1 LKDEWERI
9 MLQTRAVAVMMFQSS
24 DLSRHDIHLAM
35 IFLAIIALALVV
47 QAVGVV
53 ISGGFAAKLL
63 HRVDGIANIVEKRT
77 GPMLDKTNALLDE
90 LSPKVKAMVSNTEQ
104 ISETVRVKVEELAV
118 TVGELNDTVKEI
130 NGRTRVQVARADGLV
145 TDALVAT
152 SEISHSV
159 TESIKVP
166 VRQIA
171 GLVAGAK
178 AGLETLIARSP
189 FGNKRGP
196 GSYDL

>member
-1 LKDEWERI
+1 
-9 MLQTRAVAVMMFQSS
+9 MLQTRVVAVMLFQGA
-24 DLSRHDIHLAM
+24 DLNRHDIHLAM
-35 IFLAIIALALVV
+35 IFVGIIAASLLA
-47 QAVGVV
+47 QALFVG
-53 ISGGFAAKLL
+53 ITMGYAAKLL
-63 HRVDGIANIVEKRT
+63 HRVNQIGDIVEKRT

-90 LSPKVKAMVSNTEQ
+90 LSPKVKSITENAEQ
-104 ISETVRVKVEELAV
+104 ISYTVRTKVDELAS
-118 TVGELNDTVKEI
+118 TVSELNETVKEI